1 VKKEEKK
8 GVGRPPIESAKN
20 TSVTVR
26 FKAEEMKQIK
36 LYLKKHKI
44 ESVSQLIRLSVK
56 EKVSPLDAF
65 RDI

>member
-1 VKKEEKK
+1 MSKEIKKA
-8 GVGRPPIESAKN
+8 GRPPIEDAKN

-56 EKVSPLDAF
+56 EKVSQLDAF